1 MNTTMVDDKYRLRLE
16 AAVERLH
23 GLPGRREL
31 LITAGAL
38 LGFTA
43 LLLLALLLPGRTY
56 LGQYANDFMV
66 FVDGA
71 NRILNGQVPNREFHT
86 PLGPLAFLLPAF
98 GWWAGGSLGTM
109 MPVATAAFAL
119 IFVPLL
125 IYVVSSRLPLGWAL
139 AFGLFMVLLV
149 AVPLN
154 PGEPPDRTSF
164 AMFYNRFC
172 WAVLSTLFLMVLPP
186 KPALGRVSL
195 DALVIA
201 ALLLLMFY
209 LKVSYAAIGLVF
221 VAALC
226 LLRGKRTAAL
236 LGLGLTA
243 GAVLVVE
250 LFWSQTA
257 VYIGDIRSAAAA
269 SGTVR
274 GTFFTLARSIL
285 DNFADYVLIGG
296 MLLVALLRDA
306 RTEYL
311 LAVLF
316 MTVGGLLLINQN
328 AQQTEV
334 ITLLPAALVAAF
346 APARDGTRGDRG
358 WPGLIGALV
367 LAALVIP
374 AGAMNIS
381 TLGYEVVKA
390 AQGPGDAPF
399 DEQLDGLVTLE
410 GSLRDMKPGAQV
422 LEDVYRTGSA
432 DLETVNMLRHAR
444 YRQPVGQTEYIRSLK
459 DAVRM
464 LRSEPKLGGR
474 VYTLDMPNPLNAL
487 AGRTA
492 PVGLDAWNHL
502 GRTFSPDHYRDPTA
516 TFANVDVVMVPKLPV
531 ELATFQVLRTLYG
544 PYIETHYELV
554 AESTYWRGYRRKAG

>member
-38 LGFTA
+38 LGFMA

-119 IFVPLL
+119 MFVPLL

-164 AMFYNRFC
+164 AMIYNRLC
-172 WAVLSTLFLMVLPP
+172 WAVLSPLF
-186 KPALGRVSL
+186 
-195 DALVIA
+195 
-201 ALLLLMFY
+201 LMFY

-221 VAALC
+221 VAALW

-269 SGTVR
+269 SGTLR

-285 DNFADYVLIGG
+285 DNFVDYVLIGG
-296 MLLVALLRDA
+296 MLLVALLRGA

-311 LAVLF
+311 LAVRF

-390 AQGPGDAPF
+390 AQGPGDGPF

-459 DAVRM
+459 DAVHM

-474 VYTLDMPNPLNAL
+474 VYTLAMPNPLNAL

-492 PVGLDAWNHL
+492 PVGLAAWNHL
-502 GRTFSPDHYRDPTA
+502 GRTFSPDPYRDPTA
-516 TFANVDVVMVPKLPV
+516 TFANVDVVMVQTLPV
-531 ELATFQVLRTLYG
+531 VLATFHELRPL
-544 PYIETHYELV
+544 
-554 AESTYWRGYRRKAG
+554 